1 MATWKDLDDVSR
13 RTTRATRAREDD
25 DCWSVCSAD
34 NVYPPADHL
43 SDLVSRSESILSN
56 LNKKD
61 INLPPTNSTD
71 NDLDYESDYGPPGGS
86 IGRMPSRR
94 FGSRRSKR
102 VRNISNVPLPEIKPL
117 SIRHTELRISSAGSA
132 PSRQV
137 SVGTDKSIRNQP
149 LPSPIEQIE
158 TFEEALA
165 HMSETPIRTPPS
177 RSSSKVTQ
185 NTSNLSRSSSD
196 YYSSSATA
204 NDGNNT
210 RSISTRSRSLS
221 MAKSP
226 GRLGR
231 SNSSSLRRLD
241 EKSLDIGCDAD
252 MVDIPIVDDDG
263 RREALGIS
271 RGLTANSADPEN
283 PLPPYTAFS
292 LHGSAGQ
299 SGASHTG
306 EPADGMGKEGSVL
319 YTIRLVVV
327 ILALVLSVLIVGLN
341 INIITPTTPRQAKNP
356 ADSLKGTTWYVSA
369 YLWGLC
375 AFQLL
380 FGRLY
385 IEYTPH
391 WVFAAALLIFE
402 IGSLFAAVAPFE
414 AILILGR
421 TVQGIG
427 AAGILSG
434 ALFLGSLVAP
444 LTMRSMI
451 VGMLGGTAAV
461 AMVSAPM
468 LGSAF
473 AAHVNWRWCFYT
485 SIPICTVIIVIILYC
500 LHEVGRPRSSPRAS
514 GVITKDMNLR
524 QRFHAFSRKLDL
536 LGVLILLPL
545 AISLLLALQFAGRKY
560 EWNSWF
566 IIILFLITI
575 VFILAFVYSQHKAA
589 DDALLPLRFF
599 KKRTVIS
606 SFWFMLCI
614 SAAAL
619 VVTKFIPLWFQLILN
634 YPSAVAAT
642 YLWPMLVG
650 TILGALGSVVFV
662 YCFGHYA
669 PLLIFGTLLM
679 SVGAGLLTTWNGATA
694 GSILLTV
701 VPAAV
706 GLGFGTAFQQPF
718 VAVQASLADSDDL
731 SLGFSI
737 VAFAQALGS
746 SIMILIA
753 ENLFANSLADTILD
767 KTGISVT
774 PNQALKFDLIK
785 TTVQKANG
793 DTANLTDAYNKSFT
807 QAFVL
812 SVVMAV
818 LSIIGALAVRWHNV
832 KEAERRAAAQA
843 KLSMSEKQQKYQYR
857 SNNPNSYSP
866 RNNQASMAYNI
877 IDSSKQGSPGTQP
890 PQQHFCYELDASR
903 PQPYDHSGTKKESP
917 YSQSSQQFSV
927 GTVAVNNNNSSSSS
941 SSMENGSDVQ
951 GPTADLGSYQS
962 SPYEMQRT
970 QGLGL
975 SGGGFYNGV
984 ERQAST
990 SSTGTNHRQ
999 IRGIY

>member
-1 MATWKDLDDVSR
+1 MATWKDLDDVSMQ
-13 RTTRATRAREDD
+13 TTRPTRARTDD

-34 NVYPPADHL
+34 NVYPPVDHL
-43 SDLVSRSESILSN
+43 SDLVSRSESILAN

-61 INLPPTNSTD
+61 INLPPTNSTE

-102 VRNISNVPLPEIKPL
+102 VRNMSNVPLPEVKPL
-117 SIRHTELRISSAGSA
+117 SICRPEFRISSAGSA
-132 PSRQV
+132 PSRHASV
-137 SVGTDKSIRNQP
+137 STDPSLRNQP
-149 LPSPIEQIE
+149 LSSPVEQIE

-177 RSSSKVTQ
+177 RSSSKTTK
-185 NTSNLSRSSSD
+185 NTIVSNISRSSSD
-196 YYSSSATA
+196 YYSTSSTV
-204 NDGNNT
+204 NDGHNT
-210 RSISTRSRSLS
+210 RSISTRSRSSS

-241 EKSLDIGCDAD
+241 EKSLDMGCDAD

-263 RREALGIS
+263 RREALGIT
-271 RGLTANSADPEN
+271 RGPSANSADPEN

-299 SGASHTG
+299 PDAGQTG
-306 EPADGMGKEGSVL
+306 QPEGSMGKEGSVL

-327 ILALVLSVLIVGLN
+327 ILALVLAVLIVGLN
-341 INIITPTTPRQAKNP
+341 INIITPTTPRETKNA

-391 WVFAAALLIFE
+391 WVFAAALLVFE

-414 AILILGR
+414 AILIMGR
-421 TVQGIG
+421 AVQGIG

-514 GVITKDMNLR
+514 GVITKDMDLR
-524 QRFHAFSRKLDL
+524 QRFLAFSRKLDL

-545 AISLLLALQFAGRKY
+545 AISLLLALQLAGRKY
-560 EWNSWF
+560 EWNSWL
-566 IIILFLITI
+566 IIILLLVTI
-575 VFILAFVYSQHKAA
+575 IFILAFVYSQHKAA

-619 VVTKFIPLWFQLILN
+619 VVTKFIPLWFQLILS
-634 YPSAVAAT
+634 YPNAVAAT
-642 YLWPMLVG
+642 CLWPMLVG
-650 TILGALGSVVFV
+650 TILGSLGSIVFV

-694 GSILLTV
+694 GSMLLTV

-746 SIMILIA
+746 SVMILIA
-753 ENLFANSLADTILD
+753 ENLFANSLADTILE

-785 TTVQKANG
+785 TTVQKVNG
-793 DTANLTDAYNKSFT
+793 ATTNLTDAYNKSFT

-812 SVVMAV
+812 SVVMAA
-818 LSIIGALAVRWHNV
+818 LSVIGALAVRWRNV

-843 KLSMSEKQQKYQYR
+843 KLTMNEKQQKYQYR

-877 IDSSKQGSPGTQP
+877 IDSNKQGSPGAQP
-890 PQQHFCYELDASR
+890 PQQNFVYELDASR
-903 PQPYDHSGTKKESP
+903 PQPYDQSGTKKESP

-927 GTVAVNNNNSSSSS
+927 GTVAVNNSSSI
-941 SSMENGSDVQ
+941 MENGPDVPESTAGS
-951 GPTADLGSYQS
+951 GPYQS

-990 SSTGTNHRQ
+990 SSTGTSPRQ
-999 IRGIY
+999 FRGIY